1 MVILYVEAKMSKP
14 EYRVY
19 RCDADDDS
27 PDTRVTIVTTK
38 SLEEAQRIFEKE
50 SQHGLLDTKYV
61 LEVSARGITAE
72 LESKTIDATVSEN
85 VWAYG
90 VKKTVDKDEE
100 KARFLDTVCMLHDAG
115 FSAGEIAD
123 ITGKTL
129 RVIQYNQ
136 QKLKAEGRITSH
148 GPGRLSDNTV
158 REKRP
163 VLIQLYTDS
172 YDYLMERFGNVT
184 NVVNDLVD
192 KFRKELD
199 ENNKD

>member
-1 MVILYVEAKMSKP
+1 MSKP

-19 RCDADDDS
+19 RCDVDNDS
-27 PDTRVTIVTTK
+27 PDTRITLVTTK

-50 SQHGLLDTKYV
+50 SQYGLLDTKYV
-61 LEVSARGITAE
+61 LEVSARGNTAE
-72 LESKTIDATVSEN
+72 LVSKTIDATVRED

-90 VKKTVDKDEE
+90 VKKAVDKDEE
-100 KARFLDTVCMLHDAG
+100 KARFLDTVCTLHDAG

-148 GPGRLSDNTV
+148 GPGRLSDSTG

-172 YDYLMERFGNVT
+172 YDYLMEKYGNVT

-192 KFRKELD
+192 KYRKELEEAD
-199 ENNKD
+199 KG

>member
-1 MVILYVEAKMSKP
+1 MAKKKRHITRKLIILLVLLALIFIALCFVTPTQEEMSLN
-14 EYRVY
+14 
-19 RCDADDDS
+19 A
-27 PDTRVTIVTTK
+27 
-38 SLEEAQRIFEKE
+38 A
-50 SQHGLLDTKYV
+50 
-61 LEVSARGITAE
+61 
-72 LESKTIDATVSEN
+72 
-85 VWAYG
+85 
-90 VKKTVDKDEE
+90 
-100 KARFLDTVCMLHDAG
+100 
-115 FSAGEIAD
+115 AGEIAD

-172 YDYLMERFGNVT
+172 YDYLMEKFGNVT

-192 KFRKELD
+192 KYRKELEESD
-199 ENNKD
+199 KG